1 MQPHSENKMGIM
13 PVPRLVISMS
23 FPIMLSMLIQALY
36 NIVDSIFVSM
46 SSELA
51 LTAVSLAFPMQNL
64 MISVAVG
71 TSIGVNSL
79 LSRKLGERDYERA
92 EKCANNGIV
101 LAFLSWIAFA
111 FIGLLFSKTF
121 FSIFSDDQNLVQ
133 LGTKY
138 IAICL
143 IFSFGIFID
152 ITCERIMQATGDTIH
167 PMIVQ
172 IAGAV
177 TNIILDPIMIFG
189 LFGFPTLGITGAAIA
204 TVIGQHVSM
213 LLAIFFVR
221 RNKEVKISVKY
232 FKLEGKIVKDIYAV
246 GLPSIIM
253 QSIGTIMTTLFN
265 KLLISYGNSAV
276 SVFGVYFKLQSFVFM
291 PVFGL
296 NSGMIPV
303 MGFNYGAKNPK
314 RIIQTIKTGVIIAMS
329 IMIVGFLVFT
339 LFPETLLSWFNASEQ
354 MMDIGKVALPRIS
367 LCFISAG
374 LSIVLMSLFQAIGD
388 GYLSMIISVTRQ
400 LVVLVP
406 VAYLLSK
413 LGGLDAIWYSFI
425 IAELVSL
432 CLTIFFFKSEYKKK
446 IKPLYA

>member
-1 MQPHSENKMGIM
+1 M

>member
-314 RIIQTIKTGVIIAMS
+314 RITQTIKTGIIIAMS

-400 LVVLVP
+400 LVVLIP

>member
-1 MQPHSENKMGIM
+1 M

-314 RIIQTIKTGVIIAMS
+314 RITQTIKTGIIIAMS

-400 LVVLVP
+400 LVVLIP